1 MNIPEARA
9 NAADASLPTF
19 VDDGNAFFNIRRMH
33 ANGGSNST
41 ADGNAVLVDDAAA
54 ADLDVGGAG
63 SEDGGTSDIE
73 GPDASIN
80 ASLSFSSLTSLS
92 VVLCGVAIEVLMV
105 DIVMQFFVLIEEVE
119 SCP

>member
-41 ADGNAVLVDDAAA
+41 ADGNALFDDAAA

-63 SEDGGTSDIE
+63 SEDGGTSDGE
-73 GPDASIN
+73 GSDALTN

-105 DIVMQFFVLIEEVE
+105 DIV
-119 SCP
+119 